1 MNLSESDFAFINCSM
16 TKACMINGCWAVD
29 QTKLWDWLKNY
40 EVNPKYGFMFAS
52 EQEINVIGNMME
64 NNSAPYQQSHSGAS
78 FGLTMRNLYYIAQNG
93 FEAYKALYL
102 ENKRIRESAVQQ
114 E

>member
-1 MNLSESDFAFINCSM
+1 MNLSESDFDFIDCQM

-29 QTKLWDWLKNY
+29 QTGLWDWLKNY
-40 EVNPKYGFMFAS
+40 EVNLKNGFMFAS
-52 EQEINVIGNMME
+52 DPEINVIGNMME
-64 NNSAPYQQSHSGAS
+64 KDGAPYQQGHSGAS
-78 FGLTMRNLYYIAQNG
+78 FGLTMRNLFYIAQNG

-102 ENKRIRESAVQQ
+102 ERKRSRETVQQ